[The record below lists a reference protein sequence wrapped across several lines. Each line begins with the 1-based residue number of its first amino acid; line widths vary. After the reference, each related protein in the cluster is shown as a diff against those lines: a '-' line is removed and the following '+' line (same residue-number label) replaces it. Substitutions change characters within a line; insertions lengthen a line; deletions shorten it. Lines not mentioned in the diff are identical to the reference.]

1 MIRKRF
7 ALMTAL
13 LVAGALPSFAPAQEA
28 DDVNVVEEGGKK
40 VKYKARTEIS
50 FEGVDV
56 EGEIKKPAGAYL
68 QDRKRARFSP
78 LIKFRVDFDKE
89 MLQSANDVK

>member
-1 MIRKRF
+1 MRIHF
-7 ALMTAL
+7 AVVTAL
-13 LVAGALPSFAPAQEA
+13 LVALLAPMVASAQEA
-28 DDVNVVEEGGKK
+28 DEANIVEEGGKK
-40 VKYKARTEIS
+40 VKYKAKTEIS

-68 QDRKRARFSP
+68 QDRRRAKFSP